1 MEYGSA
7 GVAPTT
13 FAAILGRR
21 IPAVGKWMFA
31 LTVALAG
38 AARGEVRGAGASAPQ
53 DYVPAMLSNGR
64 ICMTADFLGGI
75 PPSPNKSRGS
85 FLTPGI
91 FIEGRRLG
99 PPRYNLYNHGRY
111 WLTLSIDG
119 KPCLEPDSWSQNL
132 DAEGARSV
140 VTNVFGSVTRVV
152 ETFVAAD
159 ADVIAV
165 RQTFPGTE
173 EARLAVGIDYS
184 EPRDERIVGK
194 WEDAQDGRAFVYTAY
209 GRNVDKG
216 RITLRHTREGGA
228 FVSFISFGKP
238 YTGSYAAL
246 ERRHVEAWSAYYAAS
261 HVEVPDPEL
270 MRMRLMAEYQMRCNV
285 TDWTI
290 PVGIFPSHWSGK
302 SFAFDEMYG
311 VQGLLSAGHFAEARR
326 AADFRFKTL
335 PQAKQRVAHRTKKFF
350 GYGARWIWE
359 GMEDNVIEGS
369 PLGYWHD
376 HIFHMSAIARTCH
389 LAAMYSDDLAYLRE
403 KAYPVMRECARFFR
417 SQYVYEAEDGSAFIG
432 KCTDLERLGPGRD
445 RPFMTTC
452 GVIHTFRSCAE
463 VAGRLGVDAEESAD
477 WRATAERLEKSLPV
491 KDGRFAATANDLDA
505 LSMGTL
511 AGYFPFPI
519 FPKGHPLQTAAVDY
533 FLAQGAKAGNMYP
546 TGKKICP
553 WYAATM
559 AMAALRAGEGEKAV
573 PLLKEAARSAGAW
586 GEYWEINEPGVAEYR
601 PWFMTAAGNCL
612 YALNQMLLMEAD
624 GECRIGAGVPESWKD
639 YSFRLPAESGYEVE
653 FEAKGG
659 RAARLVLRTRNPSPS
674 RKVTLVLPDGTRLA
688 ATLDRPEVMPVR

>member
-1 MEYGSA
+1 MMQVTCHATRIGRCVSLAMCVFALSAVTVAEAEDGSGHTLG
-7 GVAPTT
+7 GVAGTGMEAP
-13 FAAILGRR
+13 
-21 IPAVGKWMFA
+21 
-31 LTVALAG
+31 
-38 AARGEVRGAGASAPQ
+38 RG
-53 DYVPAMLSNGR
+53 YVPAMLSNGR
-64 ICMTADFLGGI
+64 VCLTADFLGGV
-75 PPSPNKSRGS
+75 PPPPKKTRYGV
-85 FLTPGI
+85 LTYGI

-99 PPRYNLYNHGRY
+99 PPRYNLYGHGRY
-111 WLTLSIDG
+111 ETRLAIDG
-119 KPCLEPDSWSQNL
+119 QLRYVPDSWTQTL
-132 DAEGARSV
+132 DAVGARSI

-165 RQTFPGTE
+165 RQTFPGADL
-173 EARLAVGIDYS
+173 ARLTVGLDYF
-184 EPRDERIVGK
+184 EPRDERLVGQ
-194 WEDAQDGRAFVYTAY
+194 WEELPDGRAFAYTVY
-209 GRNVDKG
+209 GRNVDRG
-216 RITLRHTREGGA
+216 RITLRQVREDGA
-228 FVSFISFGKP
+228 FVTFISYGKP
-238 YTGSYAAL
+238 YAGTYAELAK
-246 ERRHVEAWSAYYAAS
+246 RHAAAWSAYYGAS
-261 HVEVPDPEL
+261 YVEVPDAEL
-270 MRMRLMAEYQMRCNV
+270 MRMRLMAEYQMKCNV

-311 VQGLLSAGHFAEARR
+311 VQGLLSSGHFAEAKR
-326 AADFRFKTL
+326 AADFRFTTL
-335 PQAKQRVAHRTKKFF
+335 PQAQQRVKHRTKKFF

-389 LAAMYSDDLAYLRE
+389 LTASYMGDAAYLRG

-417 SQYVYEAEDGSAFIG
+417 SQYVYEAPDGSAFIG

-452 GVIHTFRSCAE
+452 GVMHTFRTCAD
-463 VAGRLGVDAEESAD
+463 VATSLGVDAEEAAD
-477 WRATAERLEKSLPV
+477 WRATADRLEKSLPV

-511 AGYFPFPI
+511 AGYFPFPV
-519 FPKGHPLQTAAVDY
+519 FPKGHAQQTAAVDY
-533 FLAQGAKAGNMYP
+533 FLAQGAKGGNMYP

-573 PLLKEAARSAGAW
+573 PLLKEAASSAGLW

-624 GECRIGAGVPESWKD
+624 GECRLAAGVPSTWKD
-639 YSFRLPAESGYEVE
+639 YSFRLPAEGGYEVE
-653 FEAKGG
+653 CAVKGG
-659 RAARLVLRTRNPSPS
+659 TLARLVLRARRSGAG
-674 RKVTLVLPDGTRLA
+674 RRVRVVLPDGTRRDVELH
-688 ATLDRPEVMPVR
+688 

>member
-1 MEYGSA
+1 MTKRLVVNACVCFG
-7 GVAPTT
+7 
-13 FAAILGRR
+13 L
-21 IPAVGKWMFA
+21 A
-31 LTVALAG
+31 LTACG
-38 AARGEVRGAGASAPQ
+38 AEVSVLQG
-53 DYVPAMLSNGR
+53 YVPVMLSNGR
-64 ICMTADFLGGI
+64 VCMTVDFLGGV
-75 PPSPNKSRGS
+75 PPSPKKARDS

-119 KPCLEPDSWSQNL
+119 KPCFAPDRWTQNL
-132 DAEGARSV
+132 DAVGARTI
-140 VTNVFGSVTRVV
+140 VTNMFGSVMRVA

-165 RQTFPGTE
+165 RQTFPGAD
-173 EARLAVGIDYS
+173 EARLAVGIDYA
-184 EPRDERIVGK
+184 EPHDERIVGK
-194 WEDAQDGRAFVYTAY
+194 WEDTADGRAFVYTAY
-209 GRNVDKG
+209 GRNVDRG
-216 RITLRHTREGGA
+216 RITLRHAREDGA
-228 FVSFISFGKP
+228 FVTFISFGEP
-238 YTGSYAAL
+238 YAGTYAAL
-246 ERRHVEAWSAYYAAS
+246 AKRHAEAWSAYYAAS
-261 HVEVPDPEL
+261 RVEVPDAEL

-326 AADFRFKTL
+326 AADFRYKTL
-335 PQAKQRVAHRTKKFF
+335 PQARQRVAHRTKKFF

-376 HIFHMSAIARTCH
+376 HIFHMSAIARTCQ
-389 LAAMYSDDLAYLRE
+389 LTALYSDDVAYLRE

-417 SQYVYEAEDGSAFIG
+417 SQYVYEAADGSAFIG

-452 GVIHTFRSCAE
+452 GVIHTFRSCAD
-463 VAGRLGVDAEESAD
+463 AASRLGVDPEEAAD
-477 WRATAERLEKSLPV
+477 WRATADRLEKSLPV
-491 KDGRFAATANDLDA
+491 KDGRFAATADDLDA

-511 AGYFPFPI
+511 AGYFPFPV
-519 FPKGHPLQTAAVDY
+519 FPKGHPQQTAAVDY
-533 FLAQGAKAGNMYP
+533 FLAQGAKGGNMYP

-559 AMAALRAGEGEKAV
+559 AMAALRAGEGEKVV
-573 PLLKEAARSAGAW
+573 PLLKEAAQSAGAW
-586 GEYWEINEPGVAEYR
+586 GEYWEINEPGVAEFR

-612 YALNQMLLMEAD
+612 YALNQMLVMEAD
-624 GECRIGAGVPESWKD
+624 GECRLAVGVPSSWRD
-639 YSFRLPAESGYEVE
+639 YSFRLPAESGYEVDC
-653 FEAKGG
+653 AVKGG
-659 RAARLVLRTRNPSPS
+659 KLARLVLRTRHPAPD
-674 RKVTLVLPDGTRLA
+674 RKVMLVLPDGVRRTVV
-688 ATLDRPEVMPVR
+688 LDKSEIAVEGR

>member
-1 MEYGSA
+1 MKMTASLVA
-7 GVAPTT
+7 GVA
-13 FAAILGRR
+13 
-21 IPAVGKWMFA
+21 WS
-31 LTVALAG
+31 ALA
-38 AARGEVRGAGASAPQ
+38 ACGAGASVPK

-64 ICMTADFLGGI
+64 ICMTADFMGGVI
-75 PPSPNKSRGS
+75 PPSVGPRRN
-85 FLTPGI
+85 FVTYGI

-99 PPRYNLYNHGRY
+99 PPKYDLYGHGHYR
-111 WLTLSIDG
+111 LTLAVDG
-119 KPCLEPDSWSQNL
+119 KPCAAPDRWTQNL
-132 DAEGARSV
+132 DAVGARSV

-165 RQTFPGTE
+165 RQTFPGTDE
-173 EARLAVGIDYS
+173 SRLAVGIDYA

-194 WEDAQDGRAFVYTAY
+194 WENASDGRSFVYTAY

-216 RITLRHTREGGA
+216 RITLRYTREDGA
-228 FVSFISFGKP
+228 FVTFISFGKP
-238 YTGSYAAL
+238 YAGTYAAL
-246 ERRHVEAWSAYYAAS
+246 AKRHAEAWSAYYAAS
-261 HVEVPDPEL
+261 HVEVPDAEL
-270 MRMRLMAEYQMRCNV
+270 MRMRLMAEYQMKCNV

-335 PQAKQRVAHRTKKFF
+335 PQAKRRVAHRMKKFF
-350 GYGARWIWE
+350 GYGARWLWE

-389 LAAMYSDDLAYLRE
+389 LAATYSDDLAYLRK

-452 GVIHTFRSCAE
+452 GAIHTFRSCAD
-463 VAGRLGVDAEESAD
+463 VAGRLGVDADEAAD
-477 WRATAERLEKSLPV
+477 WRATADRLEKSLPV
-491 KDGRFAATANDLDA
+491 KDGRFAATANDLDE

-559 AMAALRAGEGEKAV
+559 AMAAMRAGEGEKVV

-624 GECRIGAGVPESWKD
+624 GECRLGAGVPASWKD
-639 YSFRLPAESGYEVE
+639 YSFRLPSESGYEVDCVM
-653 FEAKGG
+653 KGG
-659 RAARLVLRTRNPSPS
+659 KVARLILRTRHPSLD
-674 RKVTLVLPDGTRLA
+674 RKVTIVLPDGTRLTA
-688 ATLDRPEVMPVR
+688 VLDKPEVSPLR